1 MKKAR
6 ETGLFKRLPALTASL
21 ALFGALMFPA
31 LASAEQTTVTKEQY
45 KEVYQLIN
53 QMHINGSSVKESESG
68 SIDELIGSLNDPYT
82 DYFDE
87 KEWNSFNNSI
97 QLNYPGIG
105 MRLGHDEGGYIAV
118 QIFDGSPAEKAGMKR
133 GDYIVSV
140 ADKPTLDMTLD
151 QVTELVRGPK
161 GTEVSITV
169 KRGGEELNLKPK
181 RGQIHLP
188 VVDGGLMEG
197 QIGYLN
203 VDSFSEDAD
212 ELFTLMLSDLK
223 YHKIKGLVVDLRDNP
238 GGYLDTAKH
247 IAEQFIPE
255 GVLIHTR
262 DRDDIDEPLEIKN
275 GKTVEFPVVILV
287 NGNSAS
293 ASEVLTAALQDYHKA
308 TAVGAK
314 TYGKGS
320 VQGLY
325 ELESGGVLKLTIQE
339 YLSPKKRTVNKVGL
353 MPDVNTEGY
362 VPQLLIGLHTA
373 GLNEFRLEV
382 FRHTYKV
389 NGLEFFDAALPR
401 LKIDGKDYLPARVLA
416 AFAGKPLEWNDSVWG
431 VDIGT
436 GADRVVFDSN
446 SGFRIEEGT
455 GFIELGKFK
464 EKYPGIEWTS
474 DSEKTVLT
482 TKGNGV

>member
-1 MKKAR
+1 MKKAPVS
-6 ETGLFKRLPALTASL
+6 GFLKRLPAWSASL

-31 LASAEQTTVTKEQY
+31 AVSAEQATKEQQY
-45 KEVYQLIN
+45 KEVYQLIH
-53 QMHINGSSVKESESG
+53 QMHINGSSVKASENS
-68 SIDELIGSLNDPYT
+68 SIEELIGSLNDPYT

-87 KEWNSFNNSI
+87 KEWNSFNSSI

-118 QIFDGSPAEKAGMKR
+118 QIFEGSPAEKAGMKR
-133 GDYIVSV
+133 GDYIVAV
-140 ADKPTLDMTLD
+140 ADKPTADMTLND
-151 QVTELVRGPK
+151 VTELVRGPK

-169 KRGGEELNLKPK
+169 RRGGEELNLKPK

-188 VVDGGLMEG
+188 VVDGGMMEG

-203 VDSFSEDAD
+203 IDSFSEDAD
-212 ELFTLMLSDLK
+212 ELFALMLSDLK
-223 YHKIKGLVVDLRDNP
+223 YRKIKGLVVDLRDNP
-238 GGYLDTAKH
+238 GGYLETAKH

-262 DRDDIDEPLEIKN
+262 DRDDIDEPLEILN

-287 NGNSAS
+287 NENSAS
-293 ASEVLTAALQDYHKA
+293 ASEVLTAAMQDYHKA
-308 TAVGAK
+308 TAVGTK

-325 ELESGGVLKLTIQE
+325 PLESGGVLKLTIQE
-339 YLSPKKRTVNKVGL
+339 YLSPKKRPVNHVGL
-353 MPDVNTEGY
+353 TPDVNTEGY

-373 GLNEFRLEV
+373 GLKELRLEV

-389 NGLEFFDAALPR
+389 NGLEFFDVGLPR
-401 LKIDGKDYLPARVLA
+401 LKLDDKDYLPARVLA
-416 AFAGKPLEWNDSVWG
+416 AFAGKPLEWNDTAAG
-431 VDIGT
+431 VDIGA
-436 GADRVVFDSN
+436 GAERILFDAN
-446 SGFRIEEGT
+446 SGFRIVEGT
-455 GFIELGKFK
+455 GFIELAKFK
-464 EKYPGIEWTS
+464 EKFPGIEWMS
-474 DSEKTVLT
+474 DAEKTVLT